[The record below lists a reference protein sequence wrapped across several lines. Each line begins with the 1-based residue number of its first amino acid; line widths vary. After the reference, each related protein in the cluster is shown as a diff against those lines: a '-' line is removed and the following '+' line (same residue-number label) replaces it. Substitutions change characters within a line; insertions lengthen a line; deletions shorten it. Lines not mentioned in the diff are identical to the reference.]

1 MIRTLLFL
9 VFVAIAALAAV
20 WLAERP
26 GDVAITWMGTEVR
39 TSIMVALAAVAAL
52 FVVVALVWSLLTGIL
67 RAPRR
72 LRRRFRERRRHRGHA
87 ALSRGLIA
95 VASGDTRLA
104 SRFAKEAERLSG
116 RDPLNLLLQAQT
128 AQLTG
133 DRGAAE
139 AAFRKMAEQPET
151 HLLGLRGLY
160 VEAQRRGDWESARR
174 HAEEAVRSAPALIWA
189 GQAVFEFRCSAGE
202 WAGALDALEANVR
215 AGLINKATYRRHRA
229 VLLTARAME
238 LQDSDRGGAKALAL
252 EAAKLAPELVPAV
265 TIAARLSVEDGEFR
279 RAGKLIEA
287 AWRRNP
293 HPDLADVY
301 IHLRY
306 GDAARDRLARAQH
319 LARLRP
325 GDRESALAVARA
337 AAAAQEFAI
346 ARSAL
351 DPLTDAPTQRV
362 ATLMAELEEAE
373 HQDAGRAREWMA
385 RALRAARDP
394 CWTADGIASEHW
406 LPVSPVS
413 GRVDAFEWK
422 VPVEEIG
429 HVGPVIASE
438 PRPAATLP
446 ARAPRPEPE
455 PLEETPDLAQAA
467 PPVVPTVADVRQSPP
482 APVAAAQAAGA
493 SIETAAPESTAGPT
507 PGSTVVPPSSPRAAS
522 RSSGPA
528 IIPLI
533 HAPDD
538 PGPGRDGDAAERE
551 PRIYPAAFR

>member
-1 MIRTLLFL
+1 MIRTLFFL
-9 VFVAIAALAAV
+9 IAVAAAAFAAV
-20 WLAERP
+20 WLADRP

-39 TSIMVALAAVAAL
+39 TSVMVALAALAVLFVLAALIWSAVAAL
-52 FVVVALVWSLLTGIL
+52 L
-67 RAPRR
+67 RTPRR
-72 LRRRFRERRRHRGHA
+72 VRRSLRERRRNRGHA
-87 ALSRGLIA
+87 ALSRGLVA

-104 SRFAKEAERLSG
+104 SRFAGEAERLAGSE
-116 RDPLNLLLQAQT
+116 PLTLLLRAQT
-128 AQLTG
+128 AQLAG

-139 AAFRKMAEQPET
+139 AAFRKMAERPDT

-160 VEAQRRGDWESARR
+160 VEAQRRGDWDSARR
-174 HAEEAVRSAPALIWA
+174 HAEQAVRSAPALIWA
-189 GQAVFEFRCSAGE
+189 GQAVFEFRCSSGD

-215 AGLINKATYRRHRA
+215 AGLIDKASYRRQRA

-238 LQDSDRGGAKALAL
+238 LQDNDRSAAKALAN
-252 EAAKLAPELVPAV
+252 EAAKLAPDLVAAV
-265 TIAARLSVEDGEFR
+265 TLAARLAVEDGEFR
-279 RAGKLIEA
+279 RAGKLVEA

-301 IHLRY
+301 THLRY

-325 GDRESALAVARA
+325 GERESALAVARA
-337 AAAAQEFAI
+337 ALDAHEFAAARA
-346 ARSAL
+346 AL
-351 DPLTDAPTQRV
+351 EPLAAEPTQRV

-373 HQDAGRAREWMA
+373 HGDAGRAREWMG

-394 CWTADGIASEHW
+394 CWTADGIVSEHW

-438 PRPAATLP
+438 PPRPVAALP
-446 ARAPRPEPE
+446 ARAPEPDNGFAPE
-455 PLEETPDLAQAA
+455 PDLAQA
-467 PPVVPTVADVRQSPP
+467 VPDAAP
-482 APVAAAQAAGA
+482 APAETRGETQPAHSPARGEPAPAAGPSTGPSA
-493 SIETAAPESTAGPT
+493 GPSAAPA
-507 PGSTVVPPSSPRAAS
+507 RAAS
-522 RSSGPA
+522 RSGGPA
-528 IIPLI
+528 VIPLI

-538 PGPGRDGDAAERE
+538 PGPDRDGEAAER
-551 PRIYPAAFR
+551 PAARVYPAAFR

>member
-1 MIRTLLFL
+1 MIRTLFFL
-9 VFVAIAALAAV
+9 IAVAAAAFAAV
-20 WLAERP
+20 WLADRP

-39 TSIMVALAAVAAL
+39 TSVMVALAALAVLFVLAALIWSAVAAL
-52 FVVVALVWSLLTGIL
+52 L
-67 RAPRR
+67 RTPRR
-72 LRRRFRERRRHRGHA
+72 VRRSLRERRRNRGHA
-87 ALSRGLIA
+87 ALSRGLVA

-104 SRFAKEAERLSG
+104 SRFAGEAERLAGSE
-116 RDPLNLLLQAQT
+116 PLTLLLRAQT
-128 AQLTG
+128 AQLAG

-139 AAFRKMAEQPET
+139 AAFRKMAERPDT

-160 VEAQRRGDWESARR
+160 VEAQRRGDWHSARR
-174 HAEEAVRSAPALIWA
+174 HAEQAVRSAPALIWA
-189 GQAVFEFRCSAGE
+189 GQAVFEFRCSSGD

-215 AGLINKATYRRHRA
+215 AGLIDKASYRRQRA

-238 LQDSDRGGAKALAL
+238 LQDNDRATAKALAN
-252 EAAKLAPELVPAV
+252 EAAKLAPDLVAAV
-265 TIAARLSVEDGEFR
+265 TLAARLAVEDGEFR
-279 RAGKLIEA
+279 RAGKLVEA

-301 IHLRY
+301 THLRY

-325 GDRESALAVARA
+325 GERESALAVARA
-337 AAAAQEFAI
+337 ALDAHEFAAARA
-346 ARSAL
+346 AL
-351 DPLTDAPTQRV
+351 EPLAAEPTQRV

-373 HQDAGRAREWMA
+373 HGDAGRAREWMG

-394 CWTADGIASEHW
+394 CWTADGIVSEHW

-438 PRPAATLP
+438 PPRPVAALP
-446 ARAPRPEPE
+446 ARAPEPDNGFAPE
-455 PLEETPDLAQAA
+455 PDLAQA
-467 PPVVPTVADVRQSPP
+467 VPDAAP
-482 APVAAAQAAGA
+482 APAETRAETQPASAPARGEPAPAAGP
-493 SIETAAPESTAGPT
+493 STGPSAAPA
-507 PGSTVVPPSSPRAAS
+507 RAAS
-522 RSSGPA
+522 RSGGPA
-528 IIPLI
+528 VIPLI

-538 PGPGRDGDAAERE
+538 PGPDRDGEAAER
-551 PRIYPAAFR
+551 PAARVYPAAFR